1 MQLDFLVICANLQHA
16 DKMDFLTHYHDFQEM
31 LTINYCFQTIKIRSI
46 GCFAVTAW
54 ICGDYKTTHR
64 K

>member
-31 LTINYCFQTIKIRSI
+31 LTINYCFQTR
-46 GCFAVTAW
+46 
-54 ICGDYKTTHR
+54 DRYKTCALISFESVQ
-64 K
+64 KLFI